1 MVFEQS
7 PVPEEFKTKQNYG
20 KFVKKEYGVAVNAAI
35 KVASIAKSKN
45 IFYLFLTLNWLK
57 CLGWLLGS
65 I

>member
-35 KVASIAKSKN
+35 KVASIAKAR
-45 IFYLFLTLNWLK
+45 IFFIYF
-57 CLGWLLGS
+57 
-65 I
+65 